1 MSLCLHEFGHAYTA
15 YRGGDRSVRAKGY
28 LTLDIRRYADL
39 GLSLVLPVFFLLL
52 GGIPLPGG
60 AVWIDHGAIRSRAV
74 RSLVSLAGPA
84 ANLVIGALLTTAVA
98 FVPMPDG
105 LAVGLS
111 ALALIQVLAFVLNI
125 LPVPG
130 LDGFGV
136 LEPFLPYSARRVAA
150 RVRPWA
156 PIALFVLILGV
167 PGVASALFSAW
178 ARWCSPR
185 IGGDA
190 YLAAH
195 GLQRA
200 VLLAALTIVVSV
212 GSSLGSASTGHQ
224 RRSADSSLIRG
235 SAPAGART
243 R

>member
-1 MSLCLHEFGHAYTA
+1 M
-15 YRGGDRSVRAKGY
+15 
-28 LTLDIRRYADL
+28 
-39 GLSLVLPVFFLLL
+39 
-52 GGIPLPGG
+52 
-60 AVWIDHGAIRSRAV
+60 
-74 RSLVSLAGPA
+74 
-84 ANLVIGALLTTAVA
+84 
-98 FVPMPDG
+98 
-105 LAVGLS
+105 
-111 ALALIQVLAFVLNI
+111 LNI

-136 LEPFLPYSARRVAA
+136 LEPFLPDSARRMAA

-167 PGVASALFSAW
+167 PGVSSALFSLGALVFS
-178 ARWCSPR
+178 RDRRRLPR
-185 IGGDA
+185 SGR
-190 YLAAH
+190 YR
-195 GLQRA
+195 LQRA